1 MAYFCRYPEHIITL
15 MKKLFF
21 NKYFLA
27 TLIFVLLIIISKN
40 NGIIR
45 QINQTKEINQLE
57 NQIEYYKNDIENIK
71 KSINALRYDTS
82 HLEKYAR
89 EKYFMKRDN
98 EDVFVIIRK

>member
-1 MAYFCRYPEHIITL
+1 
-15 MKKLFF
+15 MKKVLL

-27 TLIFVLLIIISKN
+27 TLVFLLLIVISKN

-45 QINQTKEINQLE
+45 QINQTKKINQLE
-57 NQIEYYKNDIENIK
+57 KQIEYYKNDIENVK
-71 KSINALRYDTS
+71 KSIKALQYDTS

-98 EDVFVIIRK
+98 EDVFVIIKK

>member
-1 MAYFCRYPEHIITL
+1 
-15 MKKLFF
+15 MKKVLL

-27 TLIFVLLIIISKN
+27 TLIFVLLIVISKN

-57 NQIEYYKNDIENIK
+57 NQIEYYKNDIENVK
-71 KSINALRYDTS
+71 KSINALRYDTA